1 MRDTFETIFQ
11 CIVGSECGFTGEGN
25 EQWYYTIALV
35 INIMLTW
42 ITMPKIAII
51 FTILSII
58 HLITVFIYGYND
70 LGFENKIYS
79 ILYALVHLIL
89 IAIALFTSFYWTILT
104 SGIVIIAVAIAP
116 DCVGKNIFNQKTN
129 SKQLSTIIA
138 LSSNTLIF
146 VSFVVVTC
154 MLSIV
159 WWWKALIIA
168 SAILL
173 HPFIDYLEDN
183 CIVISDVTS
192 DVLNKLTE

>member
-42 ITMPKIAII
+42 IMMPNIAIF
-51 FTILSII
+51 FTILSMI
-58 HLITVFIYGYND
+58 HLITVFVYGYND

-79 ILYALVHLIL
+79 ILYAIVHLIL
-89 IAIALFTSFYWTILT
+89 IVIAILTNIYWTILT
-104 SGIVIIAVAIAP
+104 SIIVIIAVAIAP
-116 DCVGKNIFNQKTN
+116 DCCGKNILNQNTN

-146 VSFVVVTC
+146 ISFVIVTS

-159 WWWKALIIA
+159 WWGKVLMIA